1 MIIDKDIKNLN
12 RFKFMDLAEFL
23 ATSHKYTR
31 INALEQDVNTNFSSR
46 DFGDFFNNI
55 INDISKTLKDKKNE
69 SNRKFCDAAKYA
81 ISQFNNKKNI
91 MLNRIE
97 NGFIGEH
104 DFIDLSH
111 ADIIN
116 DRLRIT
122 KKPSSYLSDAVQ
134 ALAYSLFYLG
144 EKKQTRMANVT
155 LNHYMAYTNDLE
167 GLPLVYLY
175 VLHQAITNNND
186 EITNNIATSKPV
198 MVATGGLSGSGKSRL
213 SREIAPYISPFPG
226 AMILRT
232 DIIRKHLCGVLPHEK
247 LSKEF
252 YTHEY
257 DVKTYEFLFNEC
269 KKALAAGIPI
279 IADGVFAQEH
289 ERIKAEE
296 IAKEMN
302 VPFYG
307 FWVDAPIEVRAE
319 RVMKRKR
326 NPSDI
331 KKRKVL
337 EKQLT
342 YDVGNITWNE
352 IDSSGPR
359 EQTIQNALDILLN
372 H

>member
-1 MIIDKDIKNLN
+1 MIIDKEIKNLN

-23 ATSHKYTR
+23 AISHKHSR
-31 INALEQDVNTNFSSR
+31 INILEDNVNTENNSQK
-46 DFGDFFNNI
+46 FGYFFDNI
-55 INDISKTLKDKKNE
+55 INEIFEISKTKKNE
-69 SNRKFCDAAKYA
+69 SNGKFLSAIEYA
-81 ISQFNNKKNI
+81 ISKFTDNKNLI
-91 MLNRIE
+91 INRTE
-97 NGFIGEH
+97 NGFISEH

-111 ADIIN
+111 TDVIN

-122 KKPSSYLSDAVQ
+122 NKPHSYLSDAVQ

-175 VLHQAITNNND
+175 VLHQALTNND
-186 EITNNIATSKPV
+186 EEISNDIAASKPI

-213 SREIAPYISPFPG
+213 SREIAPHVSPFPG

-232 DIIRKHLCGVLPHEK
+232 DIIRKHLCGVLPHDK

-257 DVKTYEFLFNEC
+257 DVKTYEVLFSEC
-269 KKALAAGIPI
+269 KNALAAGIPI

-307 FWVDAPIEVRAE
+307 FWVDAPIDVRTE
-319 RVMKRKR
+319 RVIKRKR

-342 YDVGNITWNE
+342 YDVGKITWNE

-359 EQTIQNALDILLN
+359 KQTVQNALDILGK
-372 H
+372 

>member
-1 MIIDKDIKNLN
+1 MIIDNDIKNLN

-23 ATSHKYTR
+23 AISHKHSR
-31 INALEQDVNTNFSSR
+31 INELEDTLNTKNSLQE
-46 DFGDFFNNI
+46 FGDFSGNI
-55 INDISKTLKDKKNE
+55 INEISEALRAKKNE
-69 SNRKFCDAAKYA
+69 SNGKFLSATEYA
-81 ISQFNNKKNI
+81 ISKFNDNKNRIIK
-91 MLNRIE
+91 RIE
-97 NGFIGEH
+97 NGFISEH

-111 ADIIN
+111 TDVIN
-116 DRLRIT
+116 DHLRIT
-122 KKPSSYLSDAVQ
+122 SKPNSYLSDTVQ

-144 EKKQTRMANVT
+144 EKNQPRMANVT
-155 LNHYMAYTNDLE
+155 LNHYMAYTNDLD

-175 VLHQAITNNND
+175 VLHQALKNNNEKISND
-186 EITNNIATSKPV
+186 IATSKPI
-198 MVATGGLSGSGKSRL
+198 MIATGGLSGSGKSRL

-232 DIIRKHLCGVLPHEK
+232 DIIRKHLCGVLPHDK

-252 YTHEY
+252 YIHEY
-257 DVKTYEFLFNEC
+257 DVKTYETLFDEC

-307 FWVDAPIEVRAE
+307 FWVDAPIDVRTE

-342 YDVGNITWNE
+342 YDVGKITWNE
-352 IDSSGPR
+352 IDSSGSR
-359 EQTIQNALDILLN
+359 EQTVQNALDILGK
-372 H
+372 